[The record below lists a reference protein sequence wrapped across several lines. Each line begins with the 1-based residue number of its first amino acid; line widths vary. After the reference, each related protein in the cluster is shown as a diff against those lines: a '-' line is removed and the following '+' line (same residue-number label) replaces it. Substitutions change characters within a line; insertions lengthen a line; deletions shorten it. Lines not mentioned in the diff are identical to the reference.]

1 MTQPILRKT
10 LLLLLLFP
18 VLASAQRSKIS
29 SDRPGQG
36 QTPITVGKHYLQ
48 LQLGQESG
56 VLNAGEYRSQTSA
69 SGNRNQSNLF
79 VRFGLNNRT
88 ELHLAASLDR
98 FTQSSLLRPTAN
110 LGPDELSTPYASTP
124 GFTLNNLQFGLRHNV
139 LAESRNNAFDLGI
152 IGSFTLNSA
161 PLTTRFSGGNNLQLG
176 LLAGKSIG
184 NRVAALGN
192 IGTNWNLNNQLPDL
206 YYLVNFAFDLGK
218 NVGFFVETKN
228 NQFFQ
233 GDGGHAALFDGG
245 FTWLLAPN
253 FQFDLYGGWS
263 QTHQLLPNLGPGGF
277 VYGPALRENYWFIA
291 GGVSW
296 KIKALP
302 SKKAS

>member
-1 MTQPILRKT
+1 MKKIAQ
-10 LLLLLLFP
+10 LLLLLLP
-18 VLASAQRSKIS
+18 SLAFAQPSKIS

-36 QTPITVGKHYLQ
+36 QTPITVGKHYFQ
-48 LQLGQESG
+48 IQLGQEFG
-56 VLNAGEYRSQTSA
+56 TLNAAQYAAQLSATGQVNQT
-69 SGNRNQSNLF
+69 NLF
-79 VRFGLNNRT
+79 MRFGLNPRT
-88 ELHLAASLDR
+88 EIHLASTLDQ
-98 FTQSSLLRPTAN
+98 FSANNIYLGLLPPGATEFVDAYN
-110 LGPDELSTPYASTP
+110 QAP
-124 GFTLNNLQFGLRHNV
+124 GFSTNNLQFGLRHNV

-161 PLTTRFSGGNNLQLG
+161 PLTTRFSSGNNLQLG

-192 IGTNWNLNNQLPDL
+192 IGTNWSLNNQLPEL

-263 QTHQLLPNLGPGGF
+263 QTHQLLPNRGPGPF

-302 SKKAS
+302 SKKTS

>member
-1 MTQPILRKT
+1 MLRKLLF
-10 LLLLLLFP
+10 LLLVLP

-36 QTPITVGKHYLQ
+36 QTPLTVGKHYLQ
-48 LQLGQESG
+48 MQLGHEFG
-56 VLNAGEYRSQTSA
+56 TLNAAQYAAQLSATGQVQQT
-69 SGNRNQSNLF
+69 NLF
-79 VRFGLNNRT
+79 LRFGLNPRT
-88 ELHLAASLDR
+88 EIHLASTLDR
-98 FTQSSLLRPTAN
+98 FSASNGYRMPLLAADPNFVQAYNEIPSLSA
-110 LGPDELSTPYASTP
+110 
-124 GFTLNNLQFGLRHNV
+124 NNLQFGLRHN
-139 LAESRNNAFDLGI
+139 LLSESRDDAFNLGYI
-152 IGSFTLNSA
+152 ASFTLNSA
-161 PLTTRFSGGNNLQLG
+161 PLTTRFGGGNNLQLG
-176 LLAGKSIG
+176 LLAGKSIN
-184 NRVAALGN
+184 NRIAALGN
-192 IGTNWNLNNQLPDL
+192 IGTNWSLSKQLPEL
-206 YYLVNFAFDLGK
+206 YYLVNFAFNLGK

-263 QTHQLLPNLGPGGF
+263 QTHQLLPNQGPGPF
-277 VYGPALRENYWFIA
+277 AYGPALRENYWFIA

>member
-1 MTQPILRKT
+1 MLRKT
-10 LLLLLLFP
+10 LFLLLLFP

-48 LQLGQESG
+48 IQLGHEFG
-56 VLNAGEYRSQTSA
+56 ALNAAQYAVQLSAAGQVQQT
-69 SGNRNQSNLF
+69 NLF
-79 VRFGLNNRT
+79 LRFGLSQRT
-88 ELHLAASLDR
+88 EIHLASTLDR
-98 FTQSSLLRPTAN
+98 FSASNIYLGLLPPGSNEFLDAYNQIPSLSA
-110 LGPDELSTPYASTP
+110 
-124 GFTLNNLQFGLRHNV
+124 NNLELGLRHN
-139 LAESRNNAFDLGI
+139 LLSSARSKAFDLALI
-152 IGSFTLNSA
+152 SSLSLNSA
-161 PLTTRFSGGNNLQLG
+161 PTTTRFGGGNNLQIG
-176 LLAGKSIG
+176 LLAGKSIS
-184 NRVAALGN
+184 NRIAALGN
-192 IGTNWNLNNQLPDL
+192 IGTNWSLNNQLPEL

-253 FQFDLYGGWS
+253 FQFDLFGGWV
-263 QTHQLLPNLGPGGF
+263 QTHQLLPNLGPGPF
-277 VYGPALRENYWFIA
+277 VYGPALRENYWFVS